1 MIMKL
6 SFIEHFY
13 IEMYKWHG
21 FLSTLISSIVYML
34 YKNIHVVYA
43 YIFYTNII
51 IRILPKWWPEA
62 QFHRAGKWKG

>member
-1 MIMKL
+1 
-6 SFIEHFY
+6 
-13 IEMYKWHG
+13 
-21 FLSTLISSIVYML
+21 ML